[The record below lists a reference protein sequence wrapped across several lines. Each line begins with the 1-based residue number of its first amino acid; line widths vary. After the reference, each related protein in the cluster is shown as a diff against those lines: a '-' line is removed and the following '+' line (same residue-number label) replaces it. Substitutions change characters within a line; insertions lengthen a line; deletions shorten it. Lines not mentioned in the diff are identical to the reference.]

1 MLTVRAGI
9 SKLFFLFTKEYCV
22 VILNTCSLI
31 LKGEDDEYDEENDPD
46 YRPEVNT
53 FFHIVF

>member
-1 MLTVRAGI
+1 M
-9 SKLFFLFTKEYCV
+9 